1 MRAFW
6 LTAAYGFRMYFR
18 DRTSVFWGIVFPLL
32 LMGLIGLA
40 FGRTDSISYTVGF
53 VDHGGG
59 PLARGV
65 HQGLNRVPIFKVVDE
80 SNDAEAVAALRAGKR
95 VLVVVVP
102 PIGAGG
108 EIRAIFDQT
117 RIQDSQVALTILQ
130 RFVAEA
136 NLQLAGVAPIVR
148 LHAEGIAGP
157 RAVKF
162 FDFLLP
168 GILAMTVMQ
177 TGLLG
182 VTEVVTILRQRLIL
196 KRVLATPV
204 LPIVF
209 LSGLTTRYTA
219 TIVVQLAIIV
229 AIGVFVFHATITG
242 SLIALTGLAIFGTVV
257 AVAIGFAIS
266 TLAATPESASML
278 GSVVHFPMIFLS
290 GTFWPREFMP
300 AFMQPIISALPLTPL
315 IDAMRG
321 IATRGDPL
329 GSYLPGLA
337 YLGLWGLVAFG
348 VTAWRFRWE

>member
-1 MRAFW
+1 MRPFW
-6 LTAAYGFRMYFR
+6 LTAIYGFRMYFR
-18 DRTSVFWGIVFPLL
+18 DRTSVFWGIIFPLI

-40 FGRTDSISYTVGF
+40 FGRTESISYTVGF
-53 VDHGGG
+53 VDQGGG
-59 PLARGV
+59 LLARGV
-65 HQGLNRVPIFKVVDE
+65 RQGLSQVPIFKVVDE
-80 SNDAEAVAALRAGKR
+80 SNDTEAVAALRAGKR

-102 PIGAGG
+102 AVAAGG
-108 EIRAIFDQT
+108 EIRVIFDQT

-136 NLQLAGVAPIVR
+136 NLQLAGVTPVVR
-148 LHAEGIAGP
+148 LHPQGIAGP

-177 TGLLG
+177 TGLVG
-182 VTEVVTILRQRLIL
+182 VTEVLTILRQRLIL
-196 KRVLATPV
+196 KRILATPV
-204 LPIVF
+204 LPVVF
-209 LSGLTTRYTA
+209 LSGLTARYAA
-219 TIVVQLAIIV
+219 TILVQLAIIIAV
-229 AIGVFVFHATITG
+229 AVSVFHATIVG
-242 SLIALTGLAIFGTVV
+242 SLVRLAGLAIFGTLV

-278 GSVVHFPMIFLS
+278 GSVVHFPMVFLS

-300 AFMQPIISALPLTPL
+300 AFMQPVISALPLTPL

-321 IATRGDPL
+321 VATRGDPL